1 MESLL
6 NPRQSSLGPS
16 TGDTKLRREITLL
29 SATALVVSNM
39 IGTGIFATTGFLAQ
53 DLGRPSLVLAVWLVG
68 GVVAIAGCL
77 SYAEL
82 GINFPRSGG
91 EYVYLRE
98 AWGPLWGF
106 LSGWISFFAGFSA
119 PIAAG
124 ALAISEYVSTF
135 FPPLAVSRHREFLGV
150 SFPWLDLS
158 PGRLVAL
165 GVIAFFSFVNVLGV
179 RGAARLQNL
188 LTALKLGVLAVFLA
202 LAFTVGHGD
211 WGNLELAAQR
221 TSLHGL
227 GLQFAVSLTFVMFA
241 YSGWNAAAYVAEEMR
256 TPERTLPRALV
267 TGTVLVGAFYLALN
281 LAFIYAI
288 PLESLKGVVAVG
300 AAAAGAL
307 FPGRGGPV
315 FSAIMAAA
323 LLSCVSAMVLVG
335 PRVYYAM
342 ARDRCFFPEA
352 AQVSPRWQTPVRA
365 IVYQGVATAVMVV
378 TGTFETLIY
387 YIGFS
392 LVLFAGLATAGV
404 FRMRRRPQ
412 WTRLAAVSWAYPL
425 VPSVFVVASLG
436 MLTATLFLR
445 PKPSL
450 WGLATVACGALIYR
464 WKFRQA

>member
-1 MESLL
+1 MERLL
-6 NPRQSSLGPS
+6 NPRQNSLGPS
-16 TGDTKLRREITLL
+16 TRDTKLRREITLL

-39 IGTGIFATTGFLAQ
+39 IGTGIFTTTGFLAQ
-53 DLGRPSLVLAVWLVG
+53 DLGRPSLVLGVWLVG

-135 FPPLAVSRHREFLGV
+135 FPPLAVSRHRELFGV
-150 SFPWLDLS
+150 SSAWLDLS

-165 GVIAFFSFVNVLGV
+165 GVIALFSFVNVLGV
-179 RGAARLQNL
+179 RGAARLQNF
-188 LTALKLGVLAVFLA
+188 LTALKLGVLAVFLT
-202 LAFTVGHGD
+202 LAFTVGHGH
-211 WGNLELAAQR
+211 WGNLGLAAQR
-221 TSLHGL
+221 TSPHGL
-227 GLQFAVSLTFVMFA
+227 GLQFAVSMTFVMFA
-241 YSGWNAAAYVAEEMR
+241 YSGWNAAAYVAEEMK

-267 TGTVLVGAFYLALN
+267 SGTVLVAAFYLALN

-315 FSAIMAAA
+315 FSAVMAAA

-342 ARDRCFFPEA
+342 AQDRCFFPEA

-365 IVYQGVATAVMVV
+365 IIYQGVATAVMVV
-378 TGTFETLIY
+378 TGTFEALIY
-387 YIGFS
+387 YIGFC

-404 FRMRRRPQ
+404 FQMRRRPE

-425 VPSVFVVASLG
+425 VPSVFVVAGLG
-436 MLTATLFLR
+436 MLAATLFRR

-464 WKFRQA
+464 WKFRQD

>member
-6 NPRQSSLGPS
+6 NPRQNSLGPS
-16 TGDTKLRREITLL
+16 TRGTKLRRDITLL
-29 SATALVVSNM
+29 SATALVISNM
-39 IGTGIFATTGFLAQ
+39 IGTGIFTTTGFLAQ
-53 DLGRPSLVLAVWLVG
+53 DLGRPSLVLGVWLVG

-98 AWGPLWGF
+98 TWGPLWGF

-124 ALAISEYVSTF
+124 ALAISEYLSTF
-135 FPPLAVSRHREFLGV
+135 FPPLSVSRHRELFGV
-150 SFPWLDLS
+150 SSPWLDLS

-179 RGAARLQNL
+179 RGAARLQNF
-188 LTALKLGVLAVFLA
+188 LTALKLGVLVVFLA
-202 LAFTVGHGD
+202 LAFTVGHGQ
-211 WGNLELAAQR
+211 WGNFELAAQR
-221 TSLHGL
+221 TSAHSL

-267 TGTVLVGAFYLALN
+267 TGTLIVAAFYLALN

-342 ARDRCFFPEA
+342 AQDRCFFPEA
-352 AQVSPRWQTPVRA
+352 GQVSPRWQTPVRA

-378 TGTFETLIY
+378 TGTFESLIY

-425 VPSVFVVASLG
+425 VPSVFVIASLG

-445 PKPSL
+445 PKPAL
-450 WGLATVACGALIYR
+450 WGLATVACGALVYR